1 MSETFTFTEPTT
13 ALRDFLRGLLTDAVF
28 AGGLP
33 KNTTDGV
40 VITRIGGPVELVDDG
55 LYQLDCWSTR
65 STTAAALAGRVVS
78 ALAAAPRQ
86 VIDADTGLV
95 FCGLGAV
102 SALSLSDPTAPDRY
116 RTVVTAE
123 ICTLTIPTP

>member
-13 ALRDFLRGLLTDAVF
+13 ALRDFLRGLLDDDVW

-33 KNTTDGV
+33 KTATDGV
-40 VITRIGGPVELVDDG
+40 VITRIGGSLDVLDDG

-65 STTAAALAGRVVS
+65 STSAAALAGRVVT

-86 VIDADTGLV
+86 TIGDELV

-102 SALSLSDPTAPDRY
+102 SVLSLSDPTAPDRY

-123 ICTLTIPTP
+123 IPTITVPTP